1 MLFMKKINL
10 FFGTSIIVALFVL
23 LQSCGK
29 TPVVCFEVVT
39 PADSIRVGKDVTFNA
54 SCSIDVKE
62 YYWSFGNGKSA
73 IGDFVVTTTY
83 DSVGTYEVSLLTTNG
98 NKQNNQTKS
107 IVVKP

>member
-1 MLFMKKINL
+1 MKKINL
-10 FFGTSIIVALFVL
+10 FFGIPVVAVLFVL

-39 PADSIRVGKDVTFNA
+39 PADSIRVGKDVKFNGG
-54 SCSIDVKE
+54 CSIDVKD

-83 DSVGTYEVSLLTTNG
+83 DSVGTYEVSLLTING

>member
-1 MLFMKKINL
+1 MKYLNL
-10 FFGTSIIVALFVL
+10 VLAVCFFSLAITVI
-23 LQSCGK
+23 QSCGK

-39 PADSIRVGKDVTFNA
+39 PADSIRVGKDVKFNGG
-54 SCSIDVKE
+54 CSIDVKD

-98 NKQNNQTKS
+98 NKQNSVSKS
-107 IVVKP
+107 IVVQP

>member
-1 MLFMKKINL
+1 
-10 FFGTSIIVALFVL
+10 V
-23 LQSCGK
+23 
-29 TPVVCFEVVT
+29 
-39 PADSIRVGKDVTFNA
+39 KD
-54 SCSIDVKE
+54 